1 MTAIIFL
8 STFTR
13 NRKNDITC
21 NHFSSYLQNI
31 PDLRQKEIIKKKV
44 FMQTSQGIKKDFACS
59 GRKRPR
65 RSDDQ
70 MYLPLTR
77 AKTESIVTTT

>member
-31 PDLRQKEIIKKKV
+31 PDLRQKEIIKKKKG
-44 FMQTSQGIKKDFACS
+44 FHADFTGDKK
-59 GRKRPR
+59 GLRL
-65 RSDDQ
+65 Q
-70 MYLPLTR
+70 LPQASAPLR
-77 AKTESIVTTT
+77 